1 MKIGKGGS
9 HTEMT
14 RSEFNYTSENSG
26 NYLWIV
32 LVLTREQ
39 WTFPATEQHK
49 SNCLCLPTKNVT

>member
-49 SNCLCLPTKNVT
+49 SN